1 MLGGKPLPT
10 GNPAIPGNL
19 RSESMKTIRT
29 AFVAVILK
37 ASLMT
42 SAFSFAT
49 NQNKPA
55 SPLNKAEA
63 AKEEANKTNVPGAV
77 EVRFSD
83 GRTQKITLADERLEL
98 ITPYGKLQIPV
109 AAIHRID
116 FASRIPK
123 EVVKQVDAAVAN
135 LASEEFQKREE
146 ASATLLKLRE
156 KSYSALLIAA
166 EDRDP
171 EVVRRAEDVLK
182 KLRAMVPEEDLEFHK
197 QDIVQT
203 EDSKIAGRI
212 EMTELKTR
220 GDARIKVVDLRSVRS
235 LAIDDGNNVAVA
247 PDPGN
252 LKALEKQ
259 VGKTFKFR
267 VTGAANGSVWGTN
280 IYTTD
285 STLATVAV
293 HAGVLKVGQTGV
305 VKVKIVTP
313 PPQFEGSSKNG
324 VTTGPWNAY
333 PGAYQVSK

>member
-1 MLGGKPLPT
+1 
-10 GNPAIPGNL
+10 
-19 RSESMKTIRT
+19 
-29 AFVAVILK
+29 
-37 ASLMT
+37 
-42 SAFSFAT
+42 
-49 NQNKPA
+49 
-55 SPLNKAEA
+55 
-63 AKEEANKTNVPGAV
+63 
-77 EVRFSD
+77 
-83 GRTQKITLADERLEL
+83 
-98 ITPYGKLQIPV
+98 
-109 AAIHRID
+109 
-116 FASRIPK
+116 
-123 EVVKQVDAAVAN
+123 
-135 LASEEFQKREE
+135 
-146 ASATLLKLRE
+146 
-156 KSYSALLIAA
+156 
-166 EDRDP
+166 
-171 EVVRRAEDVLK
+171 
-182 KLRAMVPEEDLEFHK
+182 
-197 QDIVQT
+197 
-203 EDSKIAGRI
+203 
-212 EMTELKTR
+212 MTELKTR